1 MKLQNLPIPG
11 LVLGVY
17 PERRVPVEDAAGER
31 SGRAPLPLLRR
42 GGARRY
48 AAFMAL
54 VKTLDASAAS
64 RETEAVDAQ
73 LRRVRAGMA
82 RDGLTDP
89 LIAEAFV
96 IVKRACV
103 RELGLHLF
111 EAQILAARIM
121 LDQRLAEMA
130 TGEGKTIA
138 AAVCAAT
145 AALAG
150 IPVHVVTANDYLVAR
165 DAGFLRPLYSA
176 LGVSVTSV
184 TQALT
189 REGRYAA
196 YDGDVVYCTASEL
209 VFDYLRD
216 GLVRERS
223 ASDLQRRVAALGCAG
238 VRPRET
244 LLRGLCMAIVD
255 EADSVLIDD
264 ARMPLILSERR
275 SNEGEREYLK
285 EALTLAAQLTQT
297 GHFLLH
303 RHGMYAELTAA
314 GLELVERCSANA
326 PWRNRIYREETLCTA
341 LAALY
346 LYERDRHYVLRDGKV
361 NIIDQ
366 STGRLATGRVWS
378 RGLHLLIELKE
389 HCEPSGD
396 TAAVAQ
402 ITYQRFFQRYLALS
416 GMSGTLTEARGEL
429 ASVYGLPVVKV
440 PLTRPD
446 KRTVRPTRLYGTRK
460 AQWEAVVD
468 EAIEVSRAG
477 RPVLV
482 GTDSVAESEEI
493 SRRLSTAG
501 VPHAVLN
508 ARQDHDEARIVA
520 EAGSRGRITV
530 STNIAGRGTDIAI
543 APEVAAIGGLHV
555 ISCQHNATRR
565 VDRQLLGRCAR
576 RGDPGSAQT
585 LLALEQP
592 LIASFAPRWLKGAVG
607 DGALERPRWLVQAL
621 VRFPQRLAEHRQ
633 RAERRQLLERDQRA
647 ARGMS
652 FGRKE

>member
-1 MKLQNLPIPG
+1 MKIRNLPVPG

-17 PERRVPVEDAAGER
+17 PERRVPVERAAPQR
-31 SGRAPLPLLRR
+31 SGRTPLGLIRR
-42 GGARRY
+42 GGPRRHD
-48 AAFMAL
+48 AFL
-54 VKTLDASAAS
+54 QRVKTLDGKATGVDP
-64 RETEAVDAQ
+64 EPIEAV
-73 LRRVRAGMA
+73 LRRLRAGMA

-103 RELGLHLF
+103 EKLGLELF
-111 EAQILAARIM
+111 ETQILAARIM
-121 LDQRLAEMA
+121 LDQCLAEMA
-130 TGEGKTIA
+130 TGEGKTVA

-165 DAGFLRPLYSA
+165 DTEFLRPLYSA
-176 LGVSVTSV
+176 LGLSVTCV
-184 TQALT
+184 TQTLG
-189 REGRYAA
+189 REARYAA
-196 YDGDVVYCTASEL
+196 YACDVVYCTASEL

-223 ASDLQRRVAALGCAG
+223 ATDLQRRVAALGAEG
-238 VRPRET
+238 ARTRET

-275 SNEGEREYLK
+275 SNEGEREYLR
-285 EALTLAAQLTQT
+285 EALTLAAQLAQT
-297 GHFLLH
+297 GHFVLH
-303 RHGMYAELTAA
+303 RQGMYAALTAA
-314 GLELVERCSANA
+314 GREVVERCSTNA

-346 LYERDRHYVLRDGKV
+346 LYERDRHYVVREGKV

-366 STGRLATGRVWS
+366 STGRIAAGRVWS

-389 HCEPSGD
+389 QCEPSGD

-416 GMSGTLTEARGEL
+416 GMSGTLTEARAEL
-429 ASVYGLPVVKV
+429 AAVYGLPVVSV
-440 PLTRPD
+440 PLASPD
-446 KRTVRPTRLYGTRK
+446 RRTVRPTRLYASRK
-460 AQWEAVVD
+460 AQWEAVVAQ
-468 EAIEVSRAG
+468 AIEVSRGG
-477 RPVLV
+477 RPVLI

-493 SRRLSTAG
+493 SRRLSDAG
-501 VPHAVLN
+501 VEHAVLN
-508 ARQDHDEARIVA
+508 ARQDQDEARIVA
-520 EAGSRGRITV
+520 EAGSTGRITV
-530 STNIAGRGTDIAI
+530 STNIAGRGTDIALT
-543 APEVAAIGGLHV
+543 PEVAALGGLHV
-555 ISCQHNATRR
+555 ISCQHNAMRR

-592 LIASFAPRWLKGAVG
+592 LIAAFTPRWLKAALG
-607 DGALERPRWLVQAL
+607 DGALERPRWLVSAL
-621 VRFPQRLAEHRQ
+621 VRLPQRIAERRQ
-633 RAERRQLLERDQRA
+633 RGERRQLLERDRRT
-647 ARGMS
+647 ARGLS
-652 FGRKE
+652 FGRSE